1 MPSTT
6 SSVASA
12 PEPLDPADPITA
24 LAGRLGHRFA
34 EPALLADAV
43 RHRSWCAEH
52 PGFAPNERLEFLGD
66 AVLGLVVAEY
76 MFSLYPDHDEGWLSR
91 ARSALVRSSA
101 LARMANELQLG
112 EALLLGKGEDATGG
126 REKASILADALE
138 AVIGAI
144 YLDGGWAPARAF
156 VLGLVRDRLDE
167 LTDAPGVPD
176 AKSRLQELASR
187 DLHTPIRYDVD
198 EVGPEHDKTFIATAV
213 VGERLLG
220 RGTGRSKKEAEQ
232 LAASEAL
239 DALAEEPEGLL
250 AATPRTHAED
260 TDA

>member
-6 SSVASA
+6 SSAASA
-12 PEPLDPADPITA
+12 PEPLDPADSITA

-43 RHRSWCAEH
+43 RHRSWCAEN
-52 PGFAPNERLEFLGD
+52 PGYAPNERLEFLGD

-76 MFSLYPDHDEGWLSR
+76 VFARYPDQDEGWLSR

-101 LARMANELQLG
+101 LAQMANEIRLG

-144 YLDGGWAPARAF
+144 YLDGGWGPARSF

-198 EVGPEHDKTFIATAV
+198 EVGPEHDKTFTATAV
-213 VGERLLG
+213 VGGRLLG

-232 LAASEAL
+232 LAAHEAL
-239 DALAEEPEGLL
+239 LSLAVEPSGIHRGADPQPPEEP
-250 AATPRTHAED
+250 
-260 TDA
+260 DA